1 MREKERSREND
12 EREEEE
18 GDEGIKDG
26 FVCESDKIAAS
37 VSHVSSVA
45 RRRPFYTRCLFSLS
59 SPNF

>member
-12 EREEEE
+12 ERGEE
-18 GDEGIKDG
+18 GDEDIKDG

-45 RRRPFYTRCLFSLS
+45 RRRTVLYEMFV
-59 SPNF
+59 